1 MVSLG
6 SAKPVR
12 GASRSSVSPKNRYE
26 NKANPIPTLPLGEI
40 APFLQTDHIL
50 ASSQQSKDLPYV
62 LGNNDKHV
70 GMLEGDILY
79 VKEP

>member
-1 MVSLG
+1 MVGLG

-12 GASRSSVSPKNRYE
+12 VASRSSVSLKNRYE
-26 NKANPIPTLPLGEI
+26 NKANPIPGPASERDSALPADRPHSG
-40 APFLQTDHIL
+40 
-50 ASSQQSKDLPYV
+50 QQPAGKDLPYV

-79 VKEP
+79 VKGA